1 MNTCRFTGSTTGTS
15 CTFKY
20 WCREVAANGFGT
32 WSSRSWLPFKQSSA
46 TRPPEQC
53 NDLRQHDALD
63 FKLRVAIHWVIWL
76 IRGTCKVLKVEE
88 ISKLSHSHDDVP
100 SAPVATNCSQT
111 QNRSFAITFG
121 PTGNYASKE
130 YPTKGK
136 KYPPY
141 WIICF
146 LAFQYPMRALSF
158 SSASLSVHLD

>member
-20 WCREVAANGFGT
+20 WCREVAVNGFGT
-32 WSSRSWLPFKQSSA
+32 WSSRGWLPFKQSSA
-46 TRPPEQC
+46 TWPPEQC

-76 IRGTCKVLKVEE
+76 IRGTCEVMKVEE
-88 ISKLSHSHDDVP
+88 IFRLSHSRDDVP